1 MNERVIFLVFD
12 DKNRGVQLSCQV
24 NKSMTYEGF

>member
-1 MNERVIFLVFD
+1 MNESVIFLVFD

-24 NKSMTYEGF
+24 NKPMTYEGF